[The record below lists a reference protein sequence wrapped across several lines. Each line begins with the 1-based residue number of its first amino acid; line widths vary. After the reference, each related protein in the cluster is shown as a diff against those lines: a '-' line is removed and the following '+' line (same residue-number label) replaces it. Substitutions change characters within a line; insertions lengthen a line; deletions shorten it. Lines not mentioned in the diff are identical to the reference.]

1 MFRYE
6 EASPDMLNAVWD
18 KNIAEHTGDEQWKH
32 WKEEYISYNSNG
44 SAKTFIV
51 SYDGSPVGEE
61 TLLFSPQ
68 CSAVRG
74 RLELANGNDT
84 ANLNALRID
93 KRFEGGGHISKLVKI
108 MEKYA
113 FDRGF
118 RHITIG
124 VEARET
130 RNLSI
135 YLHWGY
141 NRFVTSCGEEGAL
154 VLYYQ
159 KDL

>member
-44 SAKTFIV
+44 SAKTFTV

-74 RLELANGNDT
+74 RLELANGTDT
-84 ANLNALRID
+84 VNINALRID
-93 KRFEGGGHISKLVKI
+93 KRFGVKDTFQSLSKSWRSMRSTEVFGTSPSELR
-108 MEKYA
+108 
-113 FDRGF
+113 RGKHETCRYIF
-118 RHITIG
+118 IG
-124 VEARET
+124 D
-130 RNLSI
+130 I
-135 YLHWGY
+135 I
-141 NRFVTSCGEEGAL
+141 
-154 VLYYQ
+154 VL
-159 KDL
+159 

>member
-1 MFRYE
+1 M
-6 EASPDMLNAVWD
+6 
-18 KNIAEHTGDEQWKH
+18 
-32 WKEEYISYNSNG
+32 
-44 SAKTFIV
+44 
-51 SYDGSPVGEE
+51 
-61 TLLFSPQ
+61 
-68 CSAVRG
+68 
-74 RLELANGNDT
+74 ELANGIDT
-84 ANLNALRID
+84 VNINALRID
-93 KRFEGGGHISKLVKI
+93 KRFEGEGHISKLVKI

-118 RHITIG
+118 RHITIR